1 MPNNKLRIPVGMG
14 ASCDGIYVIFVF
26 HTKNTNKSLVKLSAD

>member
-1 MPNNKLRIPVGMG
+1 MPNNKLQIPVGMG

-26 HTKNTNKSLVKLSAD
+26 HKKNTNESLVKLSTD